1 MFLQVAVPNDDNRC
15 LRFLWREYPEQRI
28 QVYEYVGLVFGAKS
42 LPTCA
47 NYALHQ
53 VAKGNA
59 KDEEN
64 LFKAVLQNFC
74 MDDFLKSV
82 RTPQKAIEIYQKVRE
97 IFSKGGFNLT
107 KWITSDEEVT
117 SKNPR
122 GRQIKENCEN
132 FRGRATIILNPWNE
146 LEYRHRQSHSL
157 S

>member
-15 LRFLWREYPEQRI
+15 LRFLSREYPEQRI

-64 LFKAVLQNFC
+64 LFKAVLQNFY
-74 MDDFLKSV
+74 MDDFLSQSEHHKKRMKST
-82 RTPQKAIEIYQKVRE
+82 RKLERSLAKVDS
-97 IFSKGGFNLT
+97 I
-107 KWITSDEEVT
+107 
-117 SKNPR
+117 
-122 GRQIKENCEN
+122 
-132 FRGRATIILNPWNE
+132 
-146 LEYRHRQSHSL
+146 
-157 S
+157 